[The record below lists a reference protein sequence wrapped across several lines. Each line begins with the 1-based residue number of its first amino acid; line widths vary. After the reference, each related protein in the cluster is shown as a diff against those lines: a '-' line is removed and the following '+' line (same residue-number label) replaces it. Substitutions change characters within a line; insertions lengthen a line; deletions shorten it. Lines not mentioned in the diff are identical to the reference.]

1 MTNRLTGKL
10 AVITGGSD
18 GLGLAI
24 AQAFAAEG
32 ADIVLVARNQE
43 KLNAAAEQVRAYG
56 TEVQT
61 FAADLGDAAA
71 REEFVGTFEY
81 VNRGKEIDVL
91 VNNAGVSV
99 FSPLG
104 KITTEEFDKQVNLN
118 VAAPLFLTQSLLPRL
133 RKPGASVINMSSY
146 FAAKLLWDRPSSV
159 YSLTKGA
166 LNSLTKSMAFELAPS
181 GIRVNAIAPGTVDT
195 ALRRNTIKN
204 LPFEQQEKI
213 AESIPRLYPTGRI
226 GQVDDFNGM
235 AVYLASDE
243 SAWTT
248 GAIMKVDGGLTLT

>member
-1 MTNRLTGKL
+1 
-10 AVITGGSD
+10 
-18 GLGLAI
+18 
-24 AQAFAAEG
+24 
-32 ADIVLVARNQE
+32 
-43 KLNAAAEQVRAYG
+43 
-56 TEVQT
+56 
-61 FAADLGDAAA
+61 LGDAAA

-204 LPFEQQEKI
+204 LSFEQQEKI